1 VYLSTIGAQA
11 SRSNLL
17 SQHTIIEQDLRKLA
31 LPITFLRP
39 GWFMENSAWDVAPA
53 KNGVILCFLQPL
65 DRPAPMV
72 ATSDVGRVAAEL
84 FQEPSNSHSAV
95 ELGGPHRVSPNEIAA
110 TFAMLLGRPVK
121 AEAPQIKT
129 RPRLTD

>member
-17 SQHTIIEQDLRKLA
+17 SQHTIIEQELRKLA

-53 KNGVILCFLQPL
+53 KNGVIPCFLQPL

-84 FQEPSNSHSAV
+84 FQEPRTATVRSSWR
-95 ELGGPHRVSPNEIAA
+95 GRIAYPP
-110 TFAMLLGRPVK
+110 MKLP
-121 AEAPQIKT
+121 
-129 RPRLTD
+129 PRLRCYSVAL